1 MGSDPKTPTAPR
13 VVTGKISK
21 KVPSLKLLAAFTALI
36 PEEKVFMM
44 SWDSQVAAEEGSN
57 TVSRA
62 ENALKSAQILQVP
75 VFGPLNMIYG
85 SAKSSS

>member
-21 KVPSLKLLAAFTALI
+21 RVPSLKLLAAFTALI

-44 SWDSQVAAEEGSN
+44 S
-57 TVSRA
+57 
-62 ENALKSAQILQVP
+62 
-75 VFGPLNMIYG
+75 
-85 SAKSSS
+85 